1 MDLVAPQHV
10 KSSRKR
16 DQPRVPSIS
25 RQILKRYATREVLLY
40 ALNLRSIPL
49 NNFGVK
55 EESGNEKIS

>member
-1 MDLVAPQHV
+1 MGLVAPQHV

-16 DQPRVPSIS
+16 DQPHVPSIG
-25 RQILKRYATREVLLY
+25 RQILKCYATREVLLY